1 MDRLIEELN
10 KVIDI
15 ASMDEDEYLQY
26 HRNKY
31 EPIFDYLGDDYY
43 PPLDGYMGMVHEI
56 KGELEKIRNRLKGEK
71 A

>member
-10 KVIDI
+10 KLIDI

-31 EPIFDYLGDDYY
+31 KPIFDYLGEDYY
-43 PPLDGYMGMVHEI
+43 PPLDAYMGMVHEI
-56 KGELEKIRNRLKGEK
+56 KSKLEKIRNRMKGE
-71 A
+71 

>member
-10 KVIDI
+10 KLIDI

-31 EPIFDYLGDDYY
+31 KPIFDYLGDDYY
-43 PPLDGYMGMVHEI
+43 PPLDAYMGMVHEI
-56 KGELEKIRNRLKGEK
+56 KSKLEKIRNRLKGE
-71 A
+71 